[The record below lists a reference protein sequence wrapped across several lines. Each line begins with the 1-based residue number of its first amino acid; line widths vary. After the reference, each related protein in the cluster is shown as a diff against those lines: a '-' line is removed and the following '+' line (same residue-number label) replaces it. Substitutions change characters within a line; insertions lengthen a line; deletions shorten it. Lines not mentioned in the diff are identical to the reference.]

1 MTPQEQAKTDLAERL
16 GVFVDEITL
25 VSAEEVTWP
34 DSSLGCP
41 EPGMMYAQVLTSGS
55 RIVLTAGGRTYEYHA
70 GGQRAPFLCEN
81 AR

>member
-1 MTPQEQAKTDLAERL
+1 MTPLEQAKTDLAERL
-16 GVFVDEITL
+16 SVPLDQITL

-55 RIVLTAGGRTYEYHA
+55 RIILTAGGRTYEYHS
-70 GGQRAPFLCEN
+70 GGNREPFLCEG
-81 AR
+81 